1 MPHEES
7 MSMGTPDEES
17 MSMGTPDEESVH
29 GHAGRLPRRPCCAP
43 VTLSRTDAHR
53 PRR

>member
-17 MSMGTPDEESVH
+17 MSMGTPTRSPCH
-29 GHAGRLPRRPCCAP
+29 GHAGRLTPYR
-43 VTLSRTDAHR
+43 
-53 PRR
+53 